1 MGRIQV
7 TRHDYVE
14 FGKDCDG
21 QNYIALFLRNKTGK
35 FNGRTFLTYGLYK
48 SALSSLK
55 SHLKKYIDKADDL
68 YLDKE
73 DCREIELFFSALQT
87 E

>member
-1 MGRIQV
+1 MERIYI

-14 FGKDCDG
+14 YGKDCDG
-21 QNYIALFLRNKTGK
+21 WSCISLFLRNHTENW
-35 FNGRTFLTYGLYK
+35 NGRSFLTCSLYK

-55 SHLKKYIDKADDL
+55 KFLKKFKDREGDL
-68 YLDKE
+68 FLSKE
-73 DCREIELFFSALQT
+73 ECREIEEVFTGLRY

>member
-1 MGRIQV
+1 MERIYV

-21 QNYIALFLRNKTGK
+21 WNCIALFLRNHTESW
-35 FNGRTFLTYGLYK
+35 NGRTFLTFSLYQ
-48 SALSSLK
+48 SARSSLK
-55 SHLKKYIDKADDL
+55 KFLKKFKGREYDMSL
-68 YLDKE
+68 SKE
-73 DCREIELFFSALQT
+73 ECREIEEVFTGLRY